1 MRRIDPVQW
10 NPRIQCSSVLK
21 CSVLRGQGL
30 ESGYEHMYPGSGVAV
45 GSRCRSFLRPAQPQE
60 RAGLRS
66 PHRLL
71 LSNTQVV
78 SYFQTHNHIF
88 NGLTGARAR
97 LGVREHTAH
106 ALTGLRLHD
115 DTSRHVPRLLPI
127 STRFLRLLA
136 HAH

>member
-1 MRRIDPVQW
+1 MQLGAAC
-10 NPRIQCSSVLK
+10 NGSVEHILLPEEFIGD
-21 CSVLRGQGL
+21 VGL
-30 ESGYEHMYPGSGVAV
+30 P
-45 GSRCRSFLRPAQPQE
+45 
-60 RAGLRS
+60 
-66 PHRLL
+66 
-71 LSNTQVV
+71 
-78 SYFQTHNHIF
+78 